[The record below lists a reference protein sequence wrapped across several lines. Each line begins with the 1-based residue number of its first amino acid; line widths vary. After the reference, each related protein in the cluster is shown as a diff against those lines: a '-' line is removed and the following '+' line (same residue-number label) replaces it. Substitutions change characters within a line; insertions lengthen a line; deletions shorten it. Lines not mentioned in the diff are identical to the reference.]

1 MFDGVYPRYP
11 CRAACAFYC
20 ILVFIARFRGM
31 RVKRVRCVCAFAFSS
46 EDSGSRK
53 WYSNAIYRQRYLCLT
68 SAHQSIP
75 VGLSRDKII
84 LCGKEVEAGW
94 KVL

>member
-1 MFDGVYPRYP
+1 MVCTRVIPATPHVYCTAYWFSL
-11 CRAACAFYC
+11 RA
-20 ILVFIARFRGM
+20 FRGM

-53 WYSNAIYRQRYLCLT
+53 WDSNAIYRQRYHCLT
-68 SAHQSIP
+68 SAHQPIP

-84 LCGKEVEAGW
+84 LCGQEVKAEGEGM
-94 KVL
+94 

>member
-1 MFDGVYPRYP
+1 MAYPRVISATLHAHCAAYWFSL
-11 CRAACAFYC
+11 RA
-20 ILVFIARFRGM
+20 FRGM

-53 WYSNAIYRQRYLCLT
+53 WYSNAIYRQRYPCLT
-68 SAHQSIP
+68 SAHQPIP

-84 LCGKEVEAGW
+84 LCGQKVKAEGEVI
-94 KVL
+94 

>member
-1 MFDGVYPRYP
+1 MVYTHVIPAAPHVHSTAYWFSL
-11 CRAACAFYC
+11 RA
-20 ILVFIARFRGM
+20 FRGM